1 MEKRMTYRQ
10 AGVDIEKAEQ
20 ALERLKRRIART
32 YTPEVISG
40 VGLFGGFYRFPAG
53 DYRSPVLV
61 SSTDGV
67 GTKIKVAILAGKHD
81 TIGQDLVNHCINDIA
96 VCGARPLFFLD
107 YFASGQLDASV
118 YEAVVGG
125 IARACEYANIPLI
138 GGETAEMPDFYQPG
152 EYDIS
157 GTIVGAV
164 EEANLIDGSTIQP
177 GDLLIGAAA
186 SGLHTNGYTLAR
198 KVLLKH
204 FSVDTYVAELGCTLA
219 EELLKIHRNYY
230 PLIQQVVSRYTIKG
244 MAHITGGGLV
254 KNTRR
259 LLRETMDVE
268 IHWDTLPRY
277 PVFELIKKLGNVP
290 DEDMRQTFNMG
301 IGLVLITSVEEGE
314 RLLAS
319 EGLVREYGLR
329 RIGRIVSRS

>member
-20 ALERLKRRIART
+20 ALERLKHRIVRT

-40 VGLFGGFYRFPAG
+40 VGLFGGFYRFPV
-53 DYRSPVLV
+53 DTYQSPVLV

-107 YFASGQLDASV
+107 YFASGQLEAGI
-118 YEAVVGG
+118 YEEVVGG
-125 IARACEYANIPLI
+125 IAQACEYANVPLI

-157 GTIVGAV
+157 GTIIGVV
-164 EEANLIDGSTIQP
+164 EEKNLIDGSTVQT

-186 SGLHTNGYTLAR
+186 NGLHTNGYTLAR
-198 KVLLKH
+198 NVLLKH
-204 FSVDTYVAELGCTLA
+204 FSIDTYITELGCTLA
-219 EELLKIHRNYY
+219 EELLKIHPNYL
-230 PLIQQVVSRYTIKG
+230 PLIQQVISQYSIKG

-259 LLRETMDVE
+259 LLRKGMDVK
-268 IHWDTLPRY
+268 IHWDDMPY
-277 PVFELIKKLGNVP
+277 FPIFELIQKLGNVP
-290 DEDMRQTFNMG
+290 DTDMRQTFNMG
-301 IGLVLITSVEEGE
+301 IGLVFITSLEEGE
-314 RLLAS
+314 RLLGN
-319 EGLVREYGLR
+319 ETLVKQYGLKK
-329 RIGRIVSRS
+329 IGQVVSCG